1 MPTTTDHTYGSGS
14 LNENKRHHLPQR
26 SVDPYARSVDRPEQT
41 AILVGPSDFLTLG
54 DQLRPHVVSRLFDFD
69 SFRCAGLVSKDLTG
83 IGGHRVLNF
92 GEAALELEGTTPTLI
107 HLGGD
112 HLLSGL
118 ISGYHRAVEARDR
131 ECFVSLVQVAA
142 REEMLGYVR
151 RRTGQNSCLGYV
163 ISNQG
168 CFTGSES
175 VFLGTRIPEPTV
187 LEDDEQSH
195 FLDCSMRSS
204 FVGASGEGAYGFLQ
218 EHGVESREMPCV
230 LSALPRVCSRLLK
243 RNQDGDKLKAVRN
256 RFGKG
261 WMMVEVSNVPERLEK
276 DFAEMVSSFSALRG
290 WGIVIYST
298 KISGNFQTSMQG
310 KWEELLGQFGNAVW
324 FDSKNIWEIT
334 NCLAGASCY
343 LGSCLDS
350 RILAGAFGIPRI
362 NTPVADSRI
371 ADYCRVWDKGM
382 ETTLGTDADEWG
394 DELNRAV
401 LVDPSELQATVAR
414 TGDAFFSGL
423 NEMSERTRLTRR
435 VFARDANGHF
445 QAVVRGKQIASD
457 WFASRKN
464 RERFERLNPGRK
476 KSGKVTT
483 KEDVSSAIS
492 REKPSSSST
501 SGRT

>member
-1 MPTTTDHTYGSGS
+1 MPATTDHTYGSGS
-14 LNENKRHHLPQR
+14 LNENKRHHLPRR
-26 SVDPYARSVDRPEQT
+26 SVDPYARSADRPQQS
-41 AILVGPSDFLTLG
+41 ALLIGPSDFLTLG

-69 SFRCAGLVSKDLTG
+69 AFRCAGLVSKDLTR

-92 GEAALELEGTTPTLI
+92 GEAALELEGTAPTLI

-118 ISGYHRAVEARDR
+118 VSGYHRAVEGR
-131 ECFVSLVQVAA
+131 ERGLFVSLVQVAA

-163 ISNQG
+163 MANQG
-168 CFTGSES
+168 CFSGSDS

-195 FLDCSMRSS
+195 FLDCTRQSS
-204 FVGASGEGAYGFLQ
+204 FVGVSGEGGFSFL
-218 EHGVESREMPCV
+218 ERHGVECREMPCV

-243 RNQDGDKLKAVRN
+243 RNEEGANLKAIRN

-261 WMMVEVSNVPERLEK
+261 WIMVEVSNVPERHEK
-276 DFAEMVSSFSALRG
+276 NFAEMVSSFSALRG
-290 WGIVIYST
+290 WGIVAYST
-298 KISGNFQTSMQG
+298 KISDNLQRSMQS
-310 KWEELLGQFGNAVW
+310 KWEALLGQFGNAVW
-324 FDSKNIWEIT
+324 LESENIWEIT

-362 NTPVADSRI
+362 NLPVTGSRI
-371 ADYCRVWDKGM
+371 ADYCKIWDPGM
-382 ETTLGTDADEWG
+382 DATLGTDADEWG
-394 DELNRAV
+394 NELNRAV
-401 LVDPSELQATVAR
+401 LVDPSELQAMIAR

-423 NEMSERTRLTRR
+423 NQISEKTRLTRR
-435 VFARDANGHF
+435 VFARDANGHL
-445 QAVVRGKQIASD
+445 QAVVRGKQIAGD
-457 WFASRKN
+457 WFASRRN

-476 KSGKVTT
+476 DSGKTVESEGLSPSP
-483 KEDVSSAIS
+483 KN
-492 REKPSSSST
+492 SSSST
-501 SGRT
+501 SGRA

>member
-14 LNENKRHHLPQR
+14 LNENKRHHLPRR
-26 SVDPYARSVDRPEQT
+26 SVDPYAGSVDRPDPS
-41 AILVGPSDFLTLG
+41 ALLIGPSDFLTLG

-92 GEAALELEGTTPTLI
+92 GEAALEMEGTVPTLI

-118 ISGYHRAVEARDR
+118 VSGYHRAVEGKDR
-131 ECFVSLVQVAA
+131 RCFVSLVQVAA

-151 RRTGQNSCLGYV
+151 RRTGQDSCLGYV
-163 ISNQG
+163 MSKQG
-168 CFTGSES
+168 CFSGSES

-195 FLDCSMRSS
+195 FLDCARQSS
-204 FVGASGEGAYGFLQ
+204 FVGVSGEGAFGFL
-218 EHGVESREMPCV
+218 ERHGVRCLEMPCV

-243 RNQDGDKLKAVRN
+243 RNRESDTLKAIRN

-261 WMMVEVSNVPERLEK
+261 WLMVEVSKVPERQER

-298 KISGNFQTSMQG
+298 RISDNLKGSMRG
-310 KWEELLGQFGNAVW
+310 KWETLLGQFGNAVW
-324 FDSKNIWEIT
+324 LESEDIWEIT

-343 LGSCLDS
+343 LGTCLDS

-362 NTPVADSRI
+362 NANVMDSRV
-371 ADYCRVWDKGM
+371 ADYCKVWDRGM
-382 ETTLGTDADEWG
+382 DATLGTSAEEWG
-394 DELNRAV
+394 NELNRAV
-401 LVDPSELQATVAR
+401 LVDPSELQAMISR

-423 NEMSERTRLTRR
+423 NQISERTGLTRR

-457 WFASRKN
+457 WFVSRKN

-476 KSGKVTT
+476 DPGKSIEADKPSP
-483 KEDVSSAIS
+483 KS
-492 REKPSSSST
+492 PSSST
-501 SGRT
+501 TGRT